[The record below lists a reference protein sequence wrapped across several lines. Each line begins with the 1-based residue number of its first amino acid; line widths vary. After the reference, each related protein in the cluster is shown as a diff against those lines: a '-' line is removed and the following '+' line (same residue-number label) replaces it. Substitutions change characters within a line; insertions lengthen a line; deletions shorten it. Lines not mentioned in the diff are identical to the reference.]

1 MSIQVSSQAMR
12 AMETVQQVTAN
23 NIANMNTPGFT
34 PSRVD
39 LETGQNGDSVRVASV
54 RQSAQAPWT
63 APTDAPEQLAPSDT
77 DLTTETVNMIATQQS
92 YTANATMLRTQAA
105 TEGKLINEMV

>member
-23 NIANMNTPGFT
+23 NIANMNTPGFS
-34 PSRVD
+34 PSRAD
-39 LETGQNGDSVRVASV
+39 LETGQNGQSVRVSSV
-54 RQSAQAPWT
+54 RQSERTPPAT
-63 APTDAPEQLAPSDT
+63 PTDTPEQLAPSAT
-77 DLTTETVNMIATQQS
+77 DLTTETVNMIATQQA
-92 YTANATMLRTQAA
+92 YNANATMLRTQAA